1 MVQVASLS
9 TWMKKEEKDILQVAE
24 TFGVSIHA
32 VKKWLRGDRS
42 PRDKMKAKIA
52 KLTKGAVTA
61 NDWVSKE

>member
-1 MVQVASLS
+1 VNLKG
-9 TWMKKEEKDILQVAE
+9 WMDKNDADILKTAE

-61 NDWVSKE
+61 NDWVSRD